1 MQISDY
7 SQNPQIHTHPEA
19 TDIQPARFTLEQFM
33 QMTELGFFENKR
45 VELIRG
51 EIIVM
56 PITKP
61 PHAAFIRRLTRMCL
75 ATLGTRASVSP
86 QCPVIQNR
94 VLDDYL
100 EPDVALLTYDENEYS
115 ERDVTPADTLLAI
128 EVSDSTLRYDRLTK
142 TVLYAEYGI
151 PEVWIINVKRN
162 ELEVYREPNPEG
174 YGSKQSFERGVA
186 VAPLAFPDD
195 LLEWW

>member
-1 MQISDY
+1 MTQVLTRETQSDVM
-7 SQNPQIHTHPEA
+7 PP
-19 TDIQPARFTLEQFM
+19 RFTLEQFM
-33 QMTELGFFENKR
+33 QMTELGFFENQR

-61 PHAAFIRRLTRMCL
+61 PHAAFIRKLTRTCI
-75 ATLGTRASVSP
+75 TRFGIRASVSP

-100 EPDVALLTYDENEYS
+100 EPDVALLVYDENEYTD
-115 ERDVTPADTLLAI
+115 RDVTPKDTLLAI
-128 EVSDSTLRYDRLTK
+128 EVSDSALRYDRQTK
-142 TVLYAEYGI
+142 TLLYAEYGI

-162 ELEVYREPNPEG
+162 ELEVYRERKSDGEG
-174 YGSKQSFERGVA
+174 YGLKQSFDYGVA
-186 VAPLAFPDD
+186 VAPLAFSDV
-195 LLEWW
+195 LIEWW